1 MLFWLWKLHVIKQ
14 GPNPRP
20 NAESIELPTRNTTLR
35 PKIKKT
41 QCFYILFGASFLG
54 LGPGLWLACCM
65 AGSGPGSMPAAPLMK
80 HSFPSTRNAIF

>member
-1 MLFWLWKLHVIKQ
+1 MLVWLWKLHVIKQ

-35 PKIKKT
+35 QQTHTTI
-41 QCFYILFGASFLG
+41 CFDILVGASFLG

-65 AGSGPGSMPAAPLMK
+65 AGSGPGSMPVAPLMK
-80 HSFPSTRNAIF
+80 HSFPSKRNNIF